1 MFRNGQ
7 KPIAPLYKK
16 DDDDGDS
23 GGGGGDTQTFTP
35 EQVEAKIAEARAAAV
50 AEATKG
56 LDEKN
61 KELLGKL
68 KQTKTDLERWGDL
81 DPDQVKTM
89 LTQFESNEEMKLLA
103 EGKTDEVINRR
114 MEKVAA
120 QYESKL
126 ENLTAEQQAAK
137 TQLERANTT
146 IRDLLIDSRV
156 VTAFNSEKG
165 LEGAVP
171 DVVLRAKSVFKVEDG
186 EVVAR
191 DEKGELIRG
200 KDGVLTITEWVSKLK
215 ESAPHL
221 FPGSG
226 GGDASGGRGRA
237 GGGASVDDAMIEAAS
252 KGDMKE
258 YRKLR
263 DAKEKARV
271 AANER

>member
-1 MFRNGQ
+1 MDDD
-7 KPIAPLYKK
+7 K
-16 DDDDGDS
+16 DDKK
-23 GGGGGDTQTFTP
+23 QQPETFTK
-35 EQVEAKIAEARAAAV
+35 EQLEEQIAQARAAAV

-61 KELLGKL
+61 RELLGKL

-126 ENLTAEQQAAK
+126 ENLTAEQRAAQEK
-137 TQLERANTT
+137 LEKANTT

-171 DVVLRAKSVFKVEDG
+171 DVVLRAKSVFRVEDG

-215 ESAPHL
+215 ETAPHL

-237 GGGASVDDAMIEAAS
+237 GSGNNIDDAMLEAAS

-263 DAKEKARV
+263 DAKEKARL